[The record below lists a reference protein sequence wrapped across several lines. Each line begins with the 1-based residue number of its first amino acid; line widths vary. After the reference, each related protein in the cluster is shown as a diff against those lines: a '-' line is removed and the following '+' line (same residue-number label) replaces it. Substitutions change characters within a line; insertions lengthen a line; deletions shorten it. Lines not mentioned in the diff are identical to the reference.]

1 METVF
6 RQEIQYLRHSGV
18 DLTNPENETETLG
31 TIVDAQRKIGA
42 AGLARMRLD
51 GFVSLHAGSDEG
63 ILLTRRIK

>member
-42 AGLARMRLD
+42 AGLA
-51 GFVSLHAGSDEG
+51 HAPRWVC
-63 ILLTRRIK
+63 IIARRQ